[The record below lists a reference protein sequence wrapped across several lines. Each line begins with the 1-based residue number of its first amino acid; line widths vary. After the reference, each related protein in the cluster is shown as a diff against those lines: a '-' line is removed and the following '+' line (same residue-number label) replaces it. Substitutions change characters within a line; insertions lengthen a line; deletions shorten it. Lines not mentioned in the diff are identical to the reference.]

1 MPNGAALLVRALE
14 AAGVEV
20 IFGYPGGATL
30 ALYDALLDTSIR
42 HILCRHEQAAAHA
55 ADGYARVTGKVG
67 VCLSTS
73 GPGATNLVTGLL
85 NASMDSIPVLALTG
99 QVGTAALGTD
109 AFQEA
114 DTLSIAVPVTK
125 ACLQIRRV
133 EDIRPHV
140 AEAFRLAVSDRPG
153 PVLLDFP
160 KDVLAAKVEE
170 DALPLAP
177 AAPVPVAPDPGEIR
191 ALADAIRQAER
202 PLFLVGAGASDAADD
217 VRALV
222 GGLDAASTATLL
234 GLGVIPWG
242 FPGYL
247 GMVGMHGTV
256 ASNRATLEADLLVGI
271 GARFDD
277 RVTGNVNRFA
287 PRARIAHIDIDAAQI
302 GKVCRVDFP
311 VHADA
316 REAVRALAAELA
328 GHRSGHGW
336 TEAPTLPPPSPPVGP
351 DEGIPVDEAFAAI
364 RDVLEEPYRIVT
376 DVGQHQM
383 WAALHL
389 PITRPRTFLSSGGL
403 GTMGYGLPAAVGAQV
418 GAPDDEIW
426 LVSGDGGFVMTGY
439 ELATLREENL
449 PVRVLILDN
458 RGLGMVRQ
466 WQTLFY
472 QERYSGVDLSPHVPD
487 FRLLAQA
494 YGIPGHAPRDA
505 RELRAALRDAHATRG
520 PVLVHIPIPKFEA
533 VYPMIPAG
541 TSAHEMITGPREG
554 VKHG

>member
-14 AAGVEV
+14 SAGVEV

-85 NASMDSIPVLALTG
+85 NAAMDSVPVLALTG
-99 QVGTAALGTD
+99 QVGTTALGTD

-133 EDIRPHV
+133 EEIRPHV
-140 AEAFRLAVSDRPG
+140 AEAFRLAISDRPG

-160 KDVLAAKVEE
+160 KDVLAAQVRE
-170 DALPLAP
+170 DSLPIAP
-177 AAPVPVAPDPGEIR
+177 PAGPRLRPDPVQIR
-191 ALADAIRQAER
+191 ALADAIRSAER
-202 PLFLVGAGASDAADD
+202 PLFLVGAGAADAASEL
-217 VRALV
+217 RALLCEL
-222 GGLDAASTATLL
+222 GAASTASLL

-256 ASNRATLEADLLVGI
+256 ASNRATLEADLLVGV

-302 GKVCRVDFP
+302 GKVCRVDLP

-316 REAVRALAAELA
+316 REAVLVLSQELR
-328 GHRSGHGW
+328 GHRCDLGW
-336 TEAPTLPPPSPPVGP
+336 TEAPMLPPPSPPAAPG
-351 DEGIPVDEAFAAI
+351 DGIPVDEAFAAI
-364 RDVLEEPYRIVT
+364 RSVLEEPYRIVT

-389 PITRPRTFLSSGGL
+389 PVTRPRTFLSSGGL
-403 GTMGYGLPAAVGAQV
+403 GTMGFGLPAAVGAQV

-449 PVRVLILDN
+449 PVRILILDN

-466 WQTLFY
+466 WQTFFY
-472 QERYSGVDLSPHVPD
+472 DERYSGVDLGPKLPD
-487 FRLLAQA
+487 FRLLAEA
-494 YGIPGHAPRDA
+494 YGIPGHAPRTA
-505 RELRAALRDAHATRG
+505 EQLRAALREAHATRG